1 MFTANQHS
9 VIAAPLLI
17 TWFGSGRES
26 LRSREQ
32 ICWVQLLLHFSVAGG
47 KFSLVPQV
55 VICVHIGQCQDSHV
69 QSFSVIL

>member
-47 KFSLVPQV
+47 KFSLVPQ
-55 VICVHIGQCQDSHV
+55 ICVHVGQCQDSHV
-69 QSFSVIL
+69 QSFSVVL